1 MRETGLGEQQGFKK
15 RQRCGASGE
24 RAEVGAKRIPW
35 RVPGRP
41 GSAGQKGDQ
50 VPGSAGGDGGSK
62 ISEERGP
69 GTAEV

>member
-50 VPGSAGGDGGSK
+50 VLGSAGGDAGSK
-62 ISEERGP
+62 IR
-69 GTAEV
+69 